1 MSLQWLF
8 KMFTSKQV
16 LCRTDVQLTQTPSSK
31 RGARKSSSRA
41 WHVVIL
47 NLIQDIR
54 KHPHAANVAEY
65 DCSQSSPGRRLPSAS
80 LWHCWLV
87 LINLIISS
95 KQTAD
100 EPFPQPKS
108 FCRRFSKPCF
118 SWFFRHPISAVKNCK
133 HNLVFTRFPCVG
145 CYIYK

>member
-1 MSLQWLF
+1 MPNWRSINVN
-8 KMFTSKQV
+8 SI
-16 LCRTDVQLTQTPSSK
+16 VQLTQTPSSK
-31 RGARKSSSRA
+31 WGARKPSSRA
-41 WHVVIL
+41 WHGIHTKTSSYR
-47 NLIQDIR
+47 QRCCIR
-54 KHPHAANVAEY
+54 LSWIKFRMTNQVQN
-65 DCSQSSPGRRLPSAS
+65 DDKSSPGRRLPSAS
-80 LWHCWLV
+80 LWQGWLV
-87 LINLIISS
+87 LINVIISS